1 MKKFTAICLAV
12 IICVSTMFCMTG
24 CEAKQ
29 KLYLYNWGDYM
40 DQSVITAFEKKYNV
54 TVVQEYF
61 DRNEDM
67 YIKVKNGTS
76 DYDVLVPSEYMIERL
91 IKDDLLYKLDFDNI
105 PNYSNISPMIL
116 EMSNGVD
123 LEYMVPF
130 MWGTLGILYNP
141 EVVSA
146 EEAKSWDVLWNEKY
160 SGKIVMIDSVRDS
173 FAAALIKLGY
183 SINTTNEEEIEKA
196 AQLLRDQMPL
206 VVSYETDTI
215 KGMLADGSAD
225 LALTYS
231 GEAVAAKA
239 LAAENGKTLDFVIP
253 DEGGNVWYDG
263 LVIPKTSK
271 NKELAE
277 TFINFLCEAENA
289 KLISEYIGYATA
301 NEAAYEILDEELKG
315 DEDFW
320 ATEDIFKKCTVFKY
334 LGSDLEKYQSRWSTI
349 RKN

>member
-1 MKKFTAICLAV
+1 MKKFAAICLSIVLGLSA
-12 IICVSTMFCMTG
+12 MFCVTG
-24 CEAKQ
+24 CEKKQ

-40 DQSVITAFEKKYNV
+40 DQSVIDAFEKAYNV
-54 TVVQEYF
+54 DVVQEYF

-116 EMSNGVD
+116 NMSNGVD

-183 SINTTNEEEIEKA
+183 SINTTNEAEIEQA

-206 VVSYETDTI
+206 VISYEADTI

-225 LALTYS
+225 LAVTYS
-231 GEAVAAKA
+231 GEAVAAKM
-239 LAAENGKTLDFVIP
+239 LAEENGKTLDFVVP

-277 TFINFLCEAENA
+277 QFINFLCEAENA

-301 NEAAYEILDEELKG
+301 NEAAYAILDESLKG

-320 ATEDIFKKCTVFKY
+320 ATADILERCVAFKY
-334 LGSDLEKYQSRWSTI
+334 LGNDLEKYQSRWSTI